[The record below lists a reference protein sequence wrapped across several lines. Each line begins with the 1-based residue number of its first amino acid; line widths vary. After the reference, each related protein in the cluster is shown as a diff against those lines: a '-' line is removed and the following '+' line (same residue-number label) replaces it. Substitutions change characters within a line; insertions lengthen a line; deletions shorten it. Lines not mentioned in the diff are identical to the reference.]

1 MWELCNKVNDHSY
14 LQIPKT
20 FFEIHVAEKPGE
32 TRSISSS
39 SLCSPRILKCIQRLI
54 IFVDC
59 LIVEVWKAFD
69 FMLKCGNMK

>member
-14 LQIPKT
+14 LQIPKII
-20 FFEIHVAEKPGE
+20 FEIHVGGKPGG
-32 TRSISSS
+32 TRSTSSS
-39 SLCSPRILKCIQRLI
+39 SLCSPGLLKYIQRLI
-54 IFVDC
+54 VFVDC